1 MDTPECLPV
10 FVSGKVLR
18 SLTGCIVSSEI
29 FVKSNSGFFGG
40 QARENTH
47 TEFEDLETDTIKTI
61 QALESLPILQ
71 VRLQIIRESTMIKT
85 VQRRIVSR

>member
-1 MDTPECLPV
+1 MGGVQLGTPECLPV

-47 TEFEDLETDTIKTI
+47 TEFEGSVERMQLI
-61 QALESLPILQ
+61 QLLFFC
-71 VRLQIIRESTMIKT
+71 
-85 VQRRIVSR
+85 VSYC